1 VFLKRLGYRSSGE
14 TKMSVKQSFASS
26 LIVGMMVAGCIASP
40 PNQQT
45 AISERQ
51 ATKIAE
57 KVIASFAT
65 KDPKTLTDFYTP
77 DRVFL
82 DSEHNEPFRD
92 DARLMAFASGLMSL
106 EPTQTILS
114 RTIKVL
120 DHDTFV
126 NTALGSVRIKTDTGP
141 TIIKVRYTQVFQKQK
156 DGTWKIAVEHLSN
169 APEG

>member
-1 VFLKRLGYRSSGE
+1 
-14 TKMSVKQSFASS
+14 MSIKKLYTLSV
-26 LIVGMMVAGCIASP
+26 LLGMMVAGCTASP
-40 PNQQT
+40 QDQQIT
-45 AISERQ
+45 ISEEQ
-51 ATKIAE
+51 ATKIAD

-65 KDPKTLTDFYTP
+65 KDPQTLANFYAP

-92 DARLMAFASGLMSL
+92 DARLIAFANGLMSL

>member
-1 VFLKRLGYRSSGE
+1 MTIQRLF
-14 TKMSVKQSFASS
+14 TLCPLAM
-26 LIVGMMVAGCIASP
+26 LIVAGCTAAP
-40 PNQQT
+40 PHQQI
-45 AISERQ
+45 AISELQ
-51 ATKIAE
+51 ATLIAD

-65 KDPKTLTDFYTP
+65 KDPKTQAAFYTS

-92 DARLMAFASGLMSL
+92 DVRLMIFANGLMAL
-106 EPTQTILS
+106 EPSQSIIA

-126 NTALGSVRIKTDTGP
+126 NTALGSVQIKTETGP
-141 TIIKVRYTQVFQKQK
+141 ATFKVRYTQVFQKQK